1 MNGRNTRAKEVTGRK
16 AVSVKFAPS
25 NDTASNYAQLARVA
39 DRLLTPIAV
48 IGPDSTL
55 KYANRVAATLFETDP
70 LALVG
75 RKMISLVHPDDRER
89 TVHALAEI
97 SHGDPEGGFTQF
109 RIRATSSQPWHVIDC
124 YAHNLSDD
132 PDVRGILVSGGD
144 VSERVTLAR
153 ALRTLSRCSDIVV
166 QANDESTLT
175 SNICR
180 TIVESGGYV
189 VAWVGY
195 LEHDADKTVRVV
207 DSYGNDEFLEGI
219 TVSWGDNQYGHGP
232 TGNAIRSGSLQV
244 LKDIRRSKRA
254 EPWRDRLNGHEIR
267 TSCSFPLIV
276 DGEPIGALS
285 IYASEMGVFGAAE
298 LELLS
303 KLADNLAYGIGRI
316 RDAQRLA
323 TSEERLREAER
334 LAHLGHWEWDLHS
347 NRFEFLADEMFRIY
361 GVSPAQWDG
370 SFESLLSYVEPGE
383 RSLVRGVFN
392 KAVTHGFSEIAH
404 RIIRPDGEV
413 RTVRLRAEAVH
424 DDEGGLA
431 RVVGTCQDVT
441 EYSDAK
447 VQLAQS
453 RQFLLAITDNMA
465 EGMIATDAAGTITF
479 ANRAA
484 GTLIGIVP
492 TELVGLS
499 TKDAFRFRHDDQRDD
514 SIPCPLSTV
523 WSEGRTLNLDHET
536 IVRRDGSLVPM
547 ALSASPLKDDDQR
560 GAVIVFE
567 DITDRAAAQL
577 KVERELEKLSWVGRI
592 RDALDNDRFVL
603 YSQPIVDLANEEVV
617 QHELLIRMISAEGDV
632 IMPDTF
638 LPTAEEYGLISEIDR
653 WVIRETAR
661 LSAAGHPLEFNLSA
675 KSVADPGILALIADA
690 INEHGANPSQMICEI
705 TETALVH
712 DLGAAEQFV
721 QGMNDLGIKV
731 ALDDF
736 GAGYGGFAYL
746 KRLSVS
752 YLKIDREF
760 VQDLCR
766 EMSSQ
771 HVVSAVVNLAKAF
784 GMRTVAEGAEDRATV
799 ELLKNLG
806 VNYVQ
811 GYVIGRPSPARDS
824 LFE

>member
-1 MNGRNTRAKEVTGRK
+1 M
-16 AVSVKFAPS
+16 VSSLPPKDPEP
-25 NDTASNYAQLARVA
+25 DYAQVARVA
-39 DRLLTPIAV
+39 DRLLTPTAV

-55 KYANRVAATLFETDP
+55 RYINRVAATLFEADP
-70 LALVG
+70 LTLVG

-89 TVHALAEI
+89 IARALAQI
-97 SHGDPEGGFTQF
+97 SKGRPEGGFTQF
-109 RIRATSSQPWHVIDC
+109 RIRASSSQPWHVIDC
-124 YAHNLSDD
+124 YSHNLSDD

-144 VSERVTLAR
+144 VSEQVTLAR
-153 ALRTLSRCSDIVV
+153 ALRALGRCSDIVV
-166 QANDESTLT
+166 HANDESTLT

-180 TIVESGGYV
+180 TIVESGGYD

-195 LEHDADKTVRVV
+195 LQHDLEQSVRVV
-207 DSYGNDEFLEGI
+207 DSYGKDEFLEGI
-219 TVSWGDNQYGHGP
+219 TVSWGDNPFGHGP
-232 TGNAIRSGSLQV
+232 TGNAIRTGTPQV

-254 EPWRDRLNGHEIR
+254 EPWRERLDAHELR

-276 DGEPIGALS
+276 DGQPIGALS
-285 IYASEMGVFGAAE
+285 IYAHEMGAFGEAE

-303 KLADNLAYGIGRI
+303 KLASNLAYGIGRI
-316 RDAQRLA
+316 RDAKRLA
-323 TSEERLREAER
+323 ISEERLREAER
-334 LAHLGHWEWDLHS
+334 LAHVGHWEWDLQSDH
-347 NRFEFLADEMFRIY
+347 FEFLADEMFRIY
-361 GVSPAQWDG
+361 GVSPSEWNG
-370 SFESLLSYVEPGE
+370 SFQSLISFVEPSE
-383 RSLVRGVFN
+383 RPLVQGVF
-392 KAVTHGFSEIAH
+392 ADIAAQGSSEIAH
-404 RIIRPDGEV
+404 RITRPDGEV
-413 RTVRLRAEAVH
+413 RTVRFRAEAVL
-424 DDEGGLA
+424 DDRGILE

-441 EYSDAK
+441 EYVDAK

-465 EGMIATDAAGTITF
+465 EGMIATDAEGAITF

-484 GTLIGIVP
+484 GTLLGVTP

-499 TKDAFRFRHDDQRDD
+499 TKEAFRFRSDDQRDA
-514 SIPCPLSTV
+514 STPCPLSTV
-523 WSEGRTLNLDHET
+523 WNDGQSLNLDHET

-547 ALSASPLKDDDQR
+547 ALSASPLVDNDQR

-577 KVERELEKLSWVGRI
+577 RVERELEKLSWVGRI

-603 YSQPIVDLANEEVV
+603 YTQPIVDIATDEVV
-617 QHELLIRMISAEGDV
+617 QHELLIRMIDAGGEV
-632 IMPDTF
+632 ILPDNF

-653 WVIRETAR
+653 WVIHETAR

-675 KSVADPGILALIADA
+675 KSVADPGILTLIASA
-690 INEHGANPSQMICEI
+690 IEEHGANPAQLVCEI

-721 QGMNDLGIKV
+721 RGLNDLGIKV

-746 KRLSVS
+746 KRLPVS

-760 VQDLCR
+760 VQDICT
-766 EMSSQ
+766 ETSSQ

-784 GMRTVAEGAEDRATV
+784 GMHTVAEGAEDSATV

-811 GYVIGRPSPARDS
+811 GYVIGRPSPARDT
-824 LFE
+824 LQEKRNHQLDRR

>member
-1 MNGRNTRAKEVTGRK
+1 VN
-16 AVSVKFAPS
+16 FPPS
-25 NDTASNYAQLARVA
+25 KDPELDYAQLARVA

-48 IGPDSTL
+48 ISPDSTL
-55 KYANRVAATLFETDP
+55 HYANRVAATLFEADP

-75 RKMISLVHPDDRER
+75 RKMISLVHPEDRER
-89 TVHALAEI
+89 VSLALSRIAK
-97 SHGDPEGGFTQF
+97 GDPEGGFTQF
-109 RIRATSSQPWHVIDC
+109 RIRATSAQPWHVIDC
-124 YAHNLSDD
+124 YSHNLSDD

-144 VSERVTLAR
+144 VSEQVMLAR

-166 QANDESTLT
+166 HANDESTLT

-180 TIVESGGYV
+180 TIIEAGGYV

-195 LEHDADKTVRVV
+195 LEHDEDQSVHVV
-207 DSYGNDEFLEGI
+207 DSYGNDEFLDDI
-219 TVSWGDNQYGHGP
+219 TVSWGDNKFGHGP
-232 TGNAIRSGSLQV
+232 TGNAIRTGTPQV

-254 EPWRDRLNGHEIR
+254 EPWRDRLNGHEVR

-276 DGEPIGALS
+276 NGEPIGALS
-285 IYASEMGVFGAAE
+285 IYAHEMGAFGDAE

-316 RDAQRLA
+316 RDAKRLA
-323 TSEERLREAER
+323 ISEARLREAER
-334 LAHLGHWEWDLHS
+334 LAHVGHWEWSLHS
-347 NRFEFLADEMFRIY
+347 DRFEFLADEMFRIY
-361 GVSPAQWDG
+361 GVSPTQWNS
-370 SFESLLSYVEPGE
+370 SFESFLSYVEPSE
-383 RSLVRGVFN
+383 RSLVENVFAN
-392 KAVTHGFSEIAH
+392 ISTHGSSEIAH
-404 RIIRPDGEV
+404 RITRPDGEV
-413 RTVRLRAEAVH
+413 RTVRLRAEADL
-424 DDEGGLA
+424 DDEGNLA

-441 EYSDAK
+441 EYRDAK

-465 EGMIATDAAGTITF
+465 EGMIATDVEGTITF

-484 GTLIGIVP
+484 GTLLGILP

-499 TKDAFRFRHDDQRDD
+499 TKDAFRFRGDDQRDATN
-514 SIPCPLSTV
+514 PCPLSTV
-523 WSEGRTLNLDHET
+523 WNDGQSLNLDHEI

-547 ALSASPLKDDDQR
+547 ALSASPLNDDDQR

-577 KVERELEKLSWVGRI
+577 RVERELEKLSWVGRI

-603 YSQPIVDLANEEVV
+603 YSQPIVDLTNNEVV
-617 QHELLIRMISAEGDV
+617 QHELLIRMIGADGEV
-632 IMPDTF
+632 VLPDSF

-653 WVIRETAR
+653 WVIHETAR
-661 LSAAGHPLEFNLSA
+661 LSASGHPLEFNLSA

-690 INEHGANPSQMICEI
+690 LEEHGANPARIVCEI

-712 DLGAAEQFV
+712 DLGAAERFV
-721 QGMNDLGIKV
+721 RGLNDLGIKV

-746 KRLSVS
+746 KRLPVS

-760 VQDLCR
+760 VQDLCI

-784 GMRTVAEGAEDRATV
+784 GMHTVAEGAEDDATV
-799 ELLKNLG
+799 ELLRNLG

-811 GYVIGRPSPARDS
+811 GFVVGRPALARET
-824 LFE
+824 LMNNGPTN

>member
-1 MNGRNTRAKEVTGRK
+1 
-16 AVSVKFAPS
+16 VSSPPS
-25 NDTASNYAQLARVA
+25 KGPEQDYAQLARVA
-39 DRLLTPIAV
+39 DRLLTPLTV
-48 IGPDSTL
+48 ISADSTL
-55 KYANRVAATLFETDP
+55 RYANRVAATLFEADP
-70 LALVG
+70 LTLVG
-75 RKMISLVHPDDRER
+75 RKMISLVHPDDREH
-89 TVHALAEI
+89 VAEALTRI
-97 SHGDPEGGFTQF
+97 SDGDPEGGFTQF
-109 RIRATSSQPWHVIDC
+109 RIRAHSGQPWHVIDC

-132 PDVRGILVSGGD
+132 PDVGGILVSGGD
-144 VSERVTLAR
+144 VSEQVTLAR

-166 QANDESTLT
+166 HANEESTLT

-195 LEHDADKTVRVV
+195 LEHDERQSVHVV
-207 DSYGNDEFLEGI
+207 NSYGNAEFLDGI
-219 TVSWGDNQYGHGP
+219 TVSWGDNEFGHGP
-232 TGNAIRSGSLQV
+232 TGHAIRTGVRQV

-254 EPWRDRLNGHEIR
+254 EPWRDRLNGLEIR
-267 TSCSFPLIV
+267 TSCAFPLVV

-285 IYASEMGVFGAAE
+285 IYAHEMGVFGEAE

-316 RDAQRLA
+316 RDAKRLA
-323 TSEERLREAER
+323 NSEARLREAER
-334 LAHLGHWEWDLHS
+334 LAHVGHWEWNLQSD
-347 NRFEFLADEMFRIY
+347 RFEFLADEMFRIY
-361 GVSPAQWDG
+361 GVTPSEKYNSLDA
-370 SFESLLSYVEPGE
+370 LLSCVEPSD
-383 RSLVRGVFN
+383 RPLVQGVFRN
-392 KAVTHGFSEIAH
+392 TLTHGSSEIAH
-404 RIIRPDGEV
+404 RITRPDGEV
-413 RTVRLRAEAVH
+413 RTVRLRAEAVL
-424 DDEGGLA
+424 DDEGQVA

-441 EYSDAK
+441 EYIDAK

-465 EGMIATDAAGTITF
+465 EGMIATDVEGTITF

-484 GTLIGIVP
+484 GSLLGIDP

-499 TKDAFRFRHDDQRDD
+499 TKDAFRFRRDDPRDD
-514 SIPCPLSTV
+514 STPCPLSTV
-523 WSEGRTLNLDHET
+523 WAGGQSLNLEHET
-536 IVRRDGSLVPM
+536 VIRRDGSSVPM
-547 ALSASPLKDDDQR
+547 SLSASPLTDDNQH

-603 YSQPIVDLANEEVV
+603 YSQPIVDLANDAVV
-617 QHELLIRMISAEGDV
+617 QHELLLRMISADSEV
-632 IMPDTF
+632 ILPDNF

-653 WVIRETAR
+653 WVIHETAR
-661 LSAAGHPLEFNLSA
+661 LSAEGHPLEFNLSA

-690 INEHGANPSQMICEI
+690 IKEHGANPSQLVCEI

-712 DLGAAEQFV
+712 DLGAAEQLV
-721 QGMNDLGIKV
+721 RGLNDLGIKV

-746 KRLSVS
+746 KRLPVS

-760 VQDLCR
+760 VQDLCT

-784 GMRTVAEGAEDRATV
+784 GMHTVAEGAEDVATV
-799 ELLKNLG
+799 ALLKKLG

-811 GYVIGRPSPARDS
+811 GYIIGRPSLAREA
-824 LFE
+824 LHK

>member
-1 MNGRNTRAKEVTGRK
+1 MVRQ
-16 AVSVKFAPS
+16 AVVVSSLPMKDPEP
-25 NDTASNYAQLARVA
+25 DYAQLARVA
-39 DRLLTPIAV
+39 DRLLTPTAV

-55 KYANRVAATLFETDP
+55 RYINRVAATLFEADP
-70 LALVG
+70 LALIG
-75 RKMISLVHPDDRER
+75 RKMISLVHPDDRAR
-89 TVHALAEI
+89 VARALGLIAKNE
-97 SHGDPEGGFTQF
+97 PEGGFTQF
-109 RIRATSSQPWHVIDC
+109 RIRASSSQPWHVIDC

-144 VSERVTLAR
+144 VSEQVTLAR

-166 QANDESTLT
+166 HANDESTLT

-195 LEHDADKTVRVV
+195 LEHDPEQSVRVV
-207 DSYGNDEFLEGI
+207 DSYGRDEFLDGI
-219 TVSWGDNQYGHGP
+219 TVSWGDNKFGHGP
-232 TGNAIRSGSLQV
+232 TGNAIRSGSPQM

-254 EPWRDRLNGHEIR
+254 EPWRDRLNSHELR

-276 DGEPIGALS
+276 DGQPIGALS
-285 IYASEMGVFGAAE
+285 IYAHEMGAFGEAE

-323 TSEERLREAER
+323 ISEERLREAER
-334 LAHLGHWEWDLHS
+334 LAHVGHWEWNLQTD
-347 NRFEFLADEMFRIY
+347 RFEFLADEMFRIY
-361 GVSPAQWDG
+361 GVSPSQWNG
-370 SFESLLSYVEPGE
+370 SFQSLLAYIEPSE
-383 RSLVRGVFN
+383 RPLVHNVFSRI
-392 KAVTHGFSEIAH
+392 AAHGSSEIAH
-404 RIIRPDGEV
+404 RITRPDGEV
-413 RTVRLRAEAVH
+413 RTIRLRAEAVL
-424 DDEGGLA
+424 DDQGNLE

-441 EYSDAK
+441 EYSAAK

-465 EGMIATDAAGTITF
+465 EGMIATDAEGTITF

-484 GTLIGIVP
+484 GTLLGITP
-492 TELVGLS
+492 SELVGLS
-499 TKDAFRFRHDDQRDD
+499 TKDAFRFRRDD
-514 SIPCPLSTV
+514 LRDASNPCPLSTV
-523 WSEGRTLNLDHET
+523 WGAGQSLNLEHET

-547 ALSASPLKDDDQR
+547 ALSASPLQENDQR

-577 KVERELEKLSWVGRI
+577 RVERELEKLSWVGRI

-603 YSQPIVDLANEEVV
+603 YSQPIVDLTNNEVV
-617 QHELLIRMISAEGDV
+617 QHELLIRMISAEGEV
-632 IMPDTF
+632 ILPDTF

-653 WVIRETAR
+653 WVIHETAR
-661 LSAAGHPLEFNLSA
+661 LSSAGHPLEFNLSA
-675 KSVADPGILALIADA
+675 KSVADPGILALIASA
-690 INEHGANPSQMICEI
+690 IEEHGANPSQMVCEI

-721 QGMNDLGIKV
+721 RGLNDLGIKV

-746 KRLSVS
+746 KRLPVS

-760 VQDLCR
+760 VQDICT
-766 EMSSQ
+766 EVSSQ

-784 GMRTVAEGAEDRATV
+784 GMHTVAEGAEDDATV

-811 GYVIGRPSPARDS
+811 GYVVGRPSPHERHYRNNGPTN
-824 LFE
+824 

>member
-1 MNGRNTRAKEVTGRK
+1 MKDPE
-16 AVSVKFAPS
+16 P
-25 NDTASNYAQLARVA
+25 DYAQLARVA
-39 DRLLTPIAV
+39 DRLLTPTAV

-55 KYANRVAATLFETDP
+55 RYINRVAATLFDADP

-75 RKMISLVHPDDRER
+75 KKMISLVHPDDRAR
-89 TVHALAEI
+89 IARALALVAKNA
-97 SHGDPEGGFTQF
+97 PEGGFTQF
-109 RIRATSSQPWHVIDC
+109 RIRAHTSQPWHVIDC
-124 YAHNLSDD
+124 YSHNLSDD

-144 VSERVTLAR
+144 VSEQVTLAR

-166 QANDESTLT
+166 HANDESTLT

-195 LEHDADKTVRVV
+195 LEHDAEQSVRVV
-207 DSYGNDEFLEGI
+207 DSYGEDEFLEGI
-219 TVSWGDNQYGHGP
+219 TVSWGDNKFGLGP
-232 TGNAIRSGSLQV
+232 TGHAIRSGSPQV

-254 EPWRDRLNGHEIR
+254 EPWRDRLNNHELR

-276 DGEPIGALS
+276 DGETIGALS
-285 IYASEMGVFGAAE
+285 IYAHEMGAFGEAE

-316 RDAQRLA
+316 RDAKRLA
-323 TSEERLREAER
+323 ISEERLREAER
-334 LAHLGHWEWDLHS
+334 LTHVGHWEWNVRTD
-347 NRFEFLADEMFRIY
+347 RFEFLADEMFRIY
-361 GVSPAQWDG
+361 GASPSQWSG
-370 SFESLLSYVEPGE
+370 SLDSLLAYIEQSDRP
-383 RSLVRGVFN
+383 LVQRVFSDIAARGS
-392 KAVTHGFSEIAH
+392 SEIAH
-404 RIIRPDGEV
+404 RITRPDGEM
-413 RTVRLRAEAVH
+413 RTVRLRAEAVLDQH
-424 DDEGGLA
+424 GNLE

-465 EGMIATDAAGTITF
+465 EGMIATDAEGTITF

-484 GTLIGIVP
+484 GSLLGITP
-492 TELVGLS
+492 AELVGLS
-499 TKDAFRFRHDDQRDD
+499 TKDAFRFRRDDQRDA
-514 SIPCPLSTV
+514 SIPCPLSAV
-523 WSEGRTLNLDHET
+523 WSAGQSLNLEHET
-536 IVRRDGSLVPM
+536 VVRRDGSLVPM
-547 ALSASPLKDDDQR
+547 ALSASPLEDNDQR

-577 KVERELEKLSWVGRI
+577 RVERELEKLSWVGRI

-603 YSQPIVDLANEEVV
+603 YSQPIVDLATDDVV
-617 QHELLIRMISAEGDV
+617 QHELLIRMISAEGEV
-632 IMPDTF
+632 ILPNHF
-638 LPTAEEYGLISEIDR
+638 LPTAEEYGLIAEIDR
-653 WVIRETAR
+653 WVIHETAR

-675 KSVADPGILALIADA
+675 KSVADPGILALIANA
-690 INEHGANPSQMICEI
+690 IEEHGANPEQMVCEI

-721 QGMNDLGIKV
+721 RGLNDLGIKV

-746 KRLSVS
+746 KRLPVS

-760 VQDLCR
+760 VQDICT
-766 EMSSQ
+766 ETSSQ

-784 GMRTVAEGAEDRATV
+784 GMHTVAEGAEDDATV
-799 ELLKNLG
+799 KLLKNLG
-806 VNYVQ
+806 VTYVQ
-811 GYVIGRPSPARDS
+811 GYVVGRPSPARDA
-824 LFE
+824 LP

>member
-1 MNGRNTRAKEVTGRK
+1 MKDPE
-16 AVSVKFAPS
+16 P
-25 NDTASNYAQLARVA
+25 DYAQLARVA

-48 IGPDSTL
+48 VGPDSTL
-55 KYANRVAATLFETDP
+55 RYINRVAATLFEADP
-70 LALVG
+70 LGLVG
-75 RKMISLVHPDDRER
+75 RKMISLVHPDDRGR
-89 TVHALAEI
+89 IARALARI
-97 SHGDPEGGFTQF
+97 SKGHPEGGFTQF
-109 RIRATSSQPWHVIDC
+109 RIRATASQPWHVLDC
-124 YAHNLSDD
+124 YSHNLGDD

-144 VSERVTLAR
+144 VSEQVTLAR
-153 ALRTLSRCSDIVV
+153 ALRTLSRCSDVV
-166 QANDESTLT
+166 VHANDESTLT

-180 TIVESGGYV
+180 TIIESGGYV

-195 LEHDADKTVRVV
+195 LEHDAEQSVRVV

-219 TVSWGDNQYGHGP
+219 TVSWGDNKFGHGP
-232 TGNAIRSGSLQV
+232 TGHAIRSGSPQV

-254 EPWRDRLNGHEIR
+254 EPWRDRLSSYELR

-285 IYASEMGVFGAAE
+285 IYAREMGAFGEAE
-298 LELLS
+298 LELLK

-316 RDAQRLA
+316 RDAKRLA
-323 TSEERLREAER
+323 ISEERLREAQR
-334 LAHLGHWEWDLHS
+334 LAHVGHWEWNLQTD
-347 NRFEFLADEMFRIY
+347 RFEFLADEMFRIY
-361 GVSPAQWDG
+361 GVSPSQWNG
-370 SFESLLSYVEPGE
+370 SFQSLLAYIEPSD
-383 RSLVRGVFN
+383 RQLVQ
-392 KAVTHGFSEIAH
+392 KAFSTLAAHGSSEVAH
-404 RIIRPDGEV
+404 RITRPDGEV
-413 RTVRLRAEAVH
+413 RTVRLRAEAVL
-424 DDEGGLA
+424 DDQGNLE

-465 EGMIATDAAGTITF
+465 EGMIATDAEGTITF

-484 GTLIGIVP
+484 GTLLGIPP

-499 TKDAFRFRHDDQRDD
+499 TKDAFRFRGDDQRDALT
-514 SIPCPLSTV
+514 PCPLSTV
-523 WSEGRTLNLDHET
+523 WSAGQSLNLDHET
-536 IVRRDGSLVPM
+536 VIRRDGSLVPM
-547 ALSASPLKDDDQR
+547 ALSASPLEDNDQR

-567 DITDRAAAQL
+567 DITDRAASQL

-603 YSQPIVDLANEEVV
+603 YSQPIVDLTNNAVV
-617 QHELLIRMISAEGDV
+617 QHELLIRMISAEGEV
-632 IMPDTF
+632 ILPDNF

-653 WVIRETAR
+653 WVIHETAR

-675 KSVADPGILALIADA
+675 KSVADPGILALIANA
-690 INEHGANPSQMICEI
+690 IAEHGAHPTQMVCEI

-721 QGMNDLGIKV
+721 RGLNDLGIKV

-746 KRLSVS
+746 KRLAVS

-760 VQDLCR
+760 VQDICT
-766 EMSSQ
+766 ETSSQ

-784 GMRTVAEGAEDRATV
+784 GMRTVAEGAEDDATV

-811 GYVIGRPSPARDS
+811 GYIVGRPSPARDA
-824 LFE
+824 LHE

>member
-1 MNGRNTRAKEVTGRK
+1 M
-16 AVSVKFAPS
+16 VSSPPMKDPPT
-25 NDTASNYAQLARVA
+25 DYAQLARVA
-39 DRLLTPIAV
+39 DRLLTPVTV

-55 KYANRVAATLFETDP
+55 RYINRVAARLFETDP
-70 LALVG
+70 RTLVG
-75 RKMISLVHPDDRER
+75 RKMISLVHPDDRVR
-89 TVHALAEI
+89 IARALALI
-97 SHGDPEGGFTQF
+97 SMSDPEGGFTQF

-144 VSERVTLAR
+144 VSEQVTLSR

-180 TIVESGGYV
+180 TIVESGGYA

-195 LEHDADKTVRVV
+195 LEHDHDLSVRVV
-207 DSYGNDEFLEGI
+207 DSYGEDEFLEGI
-219 TVSWGDNQYGHGP
+219 TVSWGDNQFGHGP
-232 TGNAIRSGSLQV
+232 TGNAIRSGVPQV

-254 EPWRDRLNGHEIR
+254 EPWRDRLNSHELR

-276 DGEPIGALS
+276 AGEPIGALS
-285 IYASEMGVFGAAE
+285 IYAREMGAFGPAE

-316 RDAQRLA
+316 RDAKNL
-323 TSEERLREAER
+323 TISEERLREAER
-334 LAHLGHWEWDLHS
+334 LAHVGHWEWNLPS
-347 NRFEFLADEMFRIY
+347 NRFEFLADEMFRIF
-361 GVSPAQWDG
+361 GVAPTEWDN
-370 SFESLLSYVEPGE
+370 SFESFLSYVEPSE
-383 RSLVRGVFN
+383 RSMVENVVSN
-392 KAVTHGFSEIAH
+392 TVTHGSPEIAH
-404 RIIRPDGEV
+404 RIIRPDGDV
-413 RTVRLRAEAVH
+413 RTIRLRAEAVL
-424 DDEGGLA
+424 DGEGTLE

-441 EYSDAK
+441 EYIDAK
-447 VQLAQS
+447 MQLARS

-465 EGMIATDAAGTITF
+465 EGMIATDAQGTVTF

-484 GTLIGIVP
+484 GTLLGIVS

-499 TKDAFRFRHDDQRDD
+499 TKDAFRFRRDEGGD
-514 SIPCPLSTV
+514 ASMPCPLSTV
-523 WSEGRTLNLDHET
+523 WSGGKSLNLDHET

-547 ALSASPLKDDDQR
+547 ALSASPLADDDQR

-577 KVERELEKLSWVGRI
+577 KVERELEKLTWVGRI
-592 RDALDNDRFVL
+592 REALDNNRFVL
-603 YSQPIVDLANEEVV
+603 YSQPIVDLSNGDVV
-617 QHELLIRMISAEGDV
+617 QHELLIRMIGADGDV
-632 IMPDTF
+632 ILPDNF

-653 WVIRETAR
+653 WVIHETAR
-661 LSAAGHPLEFNLSA
+661 LSAKDHPLEFNLSA
-675 KSVADPGILALIADA
+675 KSVADPGTLALIGDA
-690 INEHGANPSQMICEI
+690 IEQHGANPAQMVCEI

-721 QGMNDLGIKV
+721 RGLNDLGIKV

-746 KRLSVS
+746 KRLPVS
-752 YLKIDREF
+752 YLKIDRDF
-760 VQDLCR
+760 VQDLCV
-766 EMSSQ
+766 ETSSQ

-784 GMRTVAEGAEDRATV
+784 GMSTVAEGAEDNATV
-799 ELLKNLG
+799 VLLKDLG

-811 GYVIGRPSPARDS
+811 GYVVGHPSPAREA
-824 LFE
+824 LGE

>member
-1 MNGRNTRAKEVTGRK
+1 LKDPE
-16 AVSVKFAPS
+16 P
-25 NDTASNYAQLARVA
+25 DYAQLARVA
-39 DRLLTPIAV
+39 DRLLTPVAV
-48 IGPDSTL
+48 ISSDSTL
-55 KYANRVAATLFETDP
+55 RYANRVAATLFEADP

-75 RKMISLVHPDDRER
+75 RKMISLVHPDDRENAAQ
-89 TVHALAEI
+89 ALAQI
-97 SHGDPEGGFTQF
+97 SNGDPEGGFTQF

-144 VSERVTLAR
+144 VSEQVTLAR

-166 QANDESTLT
+166 HANDESTLT

-180 TIVESGGYV
+180 AIVESGGYV

-195 LEHDADKTVRVV
+195 LEHDEAQSVRVA
-207 DSYGNDEFLEGI
+207 DSYGHDEFLEGI
-219 TVSWGDNQYGHGP
+219 TVSWGDNKFGRGP
-232 TGNAIRSGSLQV
+232 TGNAIRNGARQV

-254 EPWRDRLNGHEIR
+254 EPWRDRLNGLEIR
-267 TSCSFPLIV
+267 TSCAFPLVV

-285 IYASEMGVFGAAE
+285 IYAHEMGAFGQAE

-316 RDAQRLA
+316 RDAKRLA
-323 TSEERLREAER
+323 CSEARLREAER
-334 LAHLGHWEWDLHS
+334 LAHVGHWEWDLQS
-347 NRFEFLADEMFRIY
+347 DRFEFLADEMFRIY
-361 GVSPAQWDG
+361 GVSPSQWNN
-370 SFESLLSYVEPGE
+370 SLETLLSYVEPSE
-383 RSLVRGVFN
+383 RPLVDDVFRN
-392 KAVTHGFSEIAH
+392 TITHGSSEIAH
-404 RIIRPDGEV
+404 RITRPDGEV
-413 RTVRLRAEAVH
+413 RTVRLRAEAVL
-424 DDEGGLA
+424 DDEGTVE

-441 EYSDAK
+441 EYIDAK

-465 EGMIATDAAGTITF
+465 EGMIATDAEGIITF

-484 GTLIGIVP
+484 GSLLGVP
-492 TELVGLS
+492 SVELVGLS
-499 TKDAFRFRHDDQRDD
+499 TKDVFRFRHDEPRDD
-514 SIPCPLSTV
+514 STPCPLSTV
-523 WSEGRTLNLDHET
+523 WGGGQSLNLDHET
-536 IVRRDGSLVPM
+536 VIRRDGSLVPM
-547 ALSASPLKDDDQR
+547 ALSASPLMDDNQR

-603 YSQPIVDLANEEVV
+603 YSQPIVDLARNEVV
-617 QHELLIRMISAEGDV
+617 QHELLLRMNSADGEV
-632 IMPDTF
+632 ILPDTF

-653 WVIRETAR
+653 WVIHETAR
-661 LSAAGHPLEFNLSA
+661 LSAQGHPLEFNLSA
-675 KSVADPGILALIADA
+675 KSVADPGILAMIASA
-690 INEHGANPSQMICEI
+690 IKEHGANPAQLVCEI

-712 DLGAAEQFV
+712 DLGAAEQLV
-721 QGMNDLGIKV
+721 RGLNDLGIKV

-746 KRLSVS
+746 KRLPVS

-760 VQDLCR
+760 VQDLCI

-784 GMRTVAEGAEDRATV
+784 GMHTVAEGAEDVDTV
-799 ELLKNLG
+799 ALLKKLG
-806 VNYVQ
+806 VDYVQ
-811 GYVIGRPSPARDS
+811 GYVVGRPSLASEALRK
-824 LFE
+824 